1 MDKSKYKKLEM
12 LIFAGE
18 NLESWAYR
26 AKHFFEIHEL
36 SEVEKVK
43 VPVVSFTEDEVNWF
57 CWSHTHSPITTLE
70 ELKKRMH
77 V

>member
-1 MDKSKYKKLEM
+1 MRTWNHGCTEPST
-12 LIFAGE
+12 
-18 NLESWAYR
+18 S
-26 AKHFFEIHEL
+26 FEIHEL

-57 CWSHTHSPITTLE
+57 CWSHTRSPTTTWE